1 MKHVVVRNVE
11 RAGAAAIA
19 ALAGQGV
26 ATVHEAQGRC
36 GLLASYMRPI
46 APGPAVA
53 GSAVTV
59 LVPPG
64 DNWMIHAALE
74 VCRAGD
80 MLVVAP
86 MSPCDDGYFGELLA
100 TSARAQGVV
109 GLVIDAGCRDLE
121 PLRAMAFPVW
131 SKAVSA
137 RGTVK
142 SNLGSVNLP
151 IVCAGAMVDPG
162 DVVVAD
168 DDGVVVVRRD
178 EADAVVAAG
187 RRREEKEAANRERL
201 RAGELGLDLYGM
213 REDLKAAGLVYVDR
227 REDLED

>member
-19 ALAGQGV
+19 GLAGQGV

-46 APGPAVA
+46 APGLAVA

-109 GLVIDAGCRDLE
+109 GLVIDAGCRDLG
-121 PLRAMAFPVW
+121 RCGRW
-131 SKAVSA
+131 RS
-137 RGTVK
+137 R
-142 SNLGSVNLP
+142 
-151 IVCAGAMVDPG
+151 C
-162 DVVVAD
+162 
-168 DDGVVVVRRD
+168 
-178 EADAVVAAG
+178 G
-187 RRREEKEAANRERL
+187 RRRCRRAAPSSRTWARSTCPWCAPAPWSIQAMSSSSTMTASSWCAGTSRTRWPRPDADARRRRRPNRERL

-213 REDLKAAGLVYVDR
+213 REDLKATGLAYVDR